1 MKKWIVLN
9 IAITLLACGA
19 GFLAMRF
26 FKAEPSQTAS
36 DTITEPSEALPPPPT
51 EIILTAEEQ
60 ALYEG
65 RKDYYDSIAHLLK
78 ALKERDEVAIRE
90 HINLP
95 FTLDYP
101 LPPLTTPKE
110 FIDHFYSVLTE
121 EQLARLFSAH
131 PVQLWEGPLKGDFMC
146 NVAFIWLTY
155 EEPTQVI
162 TLPTPT
168 AELVEAQSNE
178 VKFLHPSLQEGDP
191 TPILSFITE
200 DGRLY
205 GRVDKL
211 DIEEENGVKNTH
223 PYRISLYYKDTAPT
237 AAPDAVMYCRYWV
250 EGSANNEYYQSK
262 NGYFRL
268 DVNHAGPIDMS
279 DIDIFYPFVEDDESR
294 TMQYRATYYTWPT
307 S

>member
-1 MKKWIVLN
+1 MDCFKHCN
-9 IAITLLACGA
+9 YLARMWRG
-19 GFLAMRF
+19 MRF

-131 PVQLWEGPLKGDFMC
+131 PVQLWEGPLKGNFMC

-155 EEPTQVI
+155 EEPTKVL
-162 TLPTPT
+162 TLPTDPMLLADT
-168 AELVEAQSNE
+168 QGDEISH
-178 VKFLHPSLQEGDP
+178 LHPSLQRGTP
-191 TPILSFITE
+191 TPELSFITE

-211 DIEEENGVKNTH
+211 EDAEESGIDASH
-223 PYRISLYYKDTAPT
+223 PYRIALYYKDTAPT
-237 AAPDAVMYCRYWV
+237 AAPDAIKYCRYWS
-250 EGSANNEYYQSK
+250 EGTAVNEYYQTK
-262 NGYFRL
+262 DGYFRL
-268 DVNHAGPIDMS
+268 DVNRAGPIDMAE
-279 DIDIFYPFVEDDESR
+279 IEINYPLIEEDKSR
-294 TMQYRATYYTWPT
+294 TVIYRAKHWAWPT
-307 S
+307 PSEPLE